1 MNSIK
6 WCSSIFY
13 NDTFGIVHVLSILST
28 QNIAVIATLSTLP
41 LPSTID
47 DDGCKS
53 SSDLSSSSTCFS
65 GAFGAIPPATNTAEE
80 RGRRKGER
88 GMLTPNIPCS
98 KTPRTP
104 LFWRR
109 HGHGRWWS
117 IVDRFEEVCWLL
129 PASKEGRE
137 ERRSKNRKEA
147 EKAKRSAYVIQRSR
161 QMTSYGTV
169 AIRSDSADVIYFTF
183 VGDVEETKE
192 RINRYR

>member
-1 MNSIK
+1 MYYLYYLRRILN
-6 WCSSIFY
+6 Y
-13 NDTFGIVHVLSILST
+13 DTLQST
-28 QNIAVIATLSTLP
+28 TLSTLP

-88 GMLTPNIPCS
+88 GMLTPNILCS

-109 HGHGRWWS
+109 HGHGHGRWWS
-117 IVDRFEEVCWLL
+117 IVDRFEEVCCLL
-129 PASKEGRE
+129 VVASKQEEGRE
-137 ERRSKNRKEA
+137 GQRI
-147 EKAKRSAYVIQRSR
+147 EKKLKRQRGLHNVIQRSR

-169 AIRSDSADVIYFTF
+169 VIRSDSADVIYFTF
-183 VGDVEETKE
+183 VGDVEERKE
-192 RINRYR
+192 RITG